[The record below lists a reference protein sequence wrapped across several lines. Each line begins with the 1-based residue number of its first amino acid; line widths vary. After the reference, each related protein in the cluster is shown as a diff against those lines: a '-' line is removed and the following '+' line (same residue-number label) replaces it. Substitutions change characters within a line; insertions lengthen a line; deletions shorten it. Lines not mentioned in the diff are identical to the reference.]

1 MQEKIAPY
9 FFIFLSSAQ
18 YLLHPQWFLCLM
30 LLVFTNFLQ
39 IAIQFVLILFPHIVC
54 TLSLNNPIIIIFI

>member
-18 YLLHPQWFLCLM
+18 YLLHPVIF
-30 LLVFTNFLQ
+30 VFNVVGLHKLPP